1 MTISGQLGGFPVP
14 ESLAVTC
21 SKTEERTR
29 WLEGLPQLVRGLA
42 LRWELELGAPFTDDV
57 TCSWVAPAT
66 RRDGTPA
73 VLKVGMPHFEGEH
86 EIDAMLFWNGDP
98 TALVYEADREHGA
111 MLLERC
117 VPGTMLRTLP
127 EPEQDVVMADV
138 LRRLWRKPPESHPF
152 RPLAAMC
159 ANWRQETLDARDA
172 WVDPGMHREALQLF
186 ADLPASA
193 PEELLL
199 ATDLHAGN
207 VLRSE
212 RLPWLVIDPKPF
224 VGDPAYDAT
233 QHLLNCSERLAADP
247 IGLVR
252 RFADLLEIDE
262 VRVRLWTFARLAA
275 ECDDYWSWSDRLEI
289 ARTLAL

>member
-1 MTISGQLGGFPVP
+1 
-14 ESLAVTC
+14 
-21 SKTEERTR
+21 
-29 WLEGLPQLVRGLA
+29 
-42 LRWELELGAPFTDDV
+42 
-57 TCSWVAPAT
+57 
-66 RRDGTPA
+66 
-73 VLKVGMPHFEGEH
+73 
-86 EIDAMLFWNGDP
+86 
-98 TALVYEADREHGA
+98 

-138 LRRLWRKPPESHPF
+138 LHRLWRKPPESHPF
-152 RPLAAMC
+152 RPLAAMR
-159 ANWRQETLDARDA
+159 ANWRQETWTRCDR

-224 VGDPAYDAT
+224 VGDPGVRCDAA
-233 QHLLNCSERLAADP
+233 LAQ
-247 IGLVR
+247 LR
-252 RFADLLEIDE
+252 RAAGGGPDRPCPPLCG
-262 VRVRLWTFARLAA
+262 FARN
-275 ECDDYWSWSDRLEI
+275 R
-289 ARTLAL
+289 